1 MGVHARVRDVTR
13 ASEGCRVKAN
23 CKVAAVRCRLAA
35 MGCRVQGLHEGC
47 RVKVSCRVA
56 AMGCREMD
64 IVCRD
69 NIPGGA
75 GSQVVK
81 VSPIVGVHV

>member
-1 MGVHARVRDVTR
+1 M
-13 ASEGCRVKAN
+13 KAN

-56 AMGCREMD
+56 AMGCREVD
-64 IVCRD
+64 IVSRD

-81 VSPIVGVHV
+81 GSPIVGVHV

>member
-1 MGVHARVRDVTR
+1 
-13 ASEGCRVKAN
+13 
-23 CKVAAVRCRLAA
+23 

-56 AMGCREMD
+56 AKGCREMD

-81 VSPIVGVHV
+81 VS